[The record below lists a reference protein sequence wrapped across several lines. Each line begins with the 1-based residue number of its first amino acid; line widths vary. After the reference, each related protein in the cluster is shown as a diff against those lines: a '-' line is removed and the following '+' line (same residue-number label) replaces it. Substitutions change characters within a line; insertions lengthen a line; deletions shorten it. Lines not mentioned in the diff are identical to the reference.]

1 MTIEVGIEGI
11 QKVIPHRHP
20 FLLIDKIIEAE
31 PGKRVVGIKSVSYNE
46 PFFQGHFPGKPIM
59 PGVLIVEC
67 MAQVGAYAA
76 LNYPEVKGKIA
87 LLVRIENARFRHPV
101 VPGDTLRIEV
111 ELIRLRGNLGRIGCS
126 AFVEGKLVADAE
138 LTFALVDREE
148 EE

>member
-1 MTIEVGIEGI
+1 
-11 QKVIPHRHP
+11 
-20 FLLIDKIIEAE
+20 
-31 PGKRVVGIKSVSYNE
+31 
-46 PFFQGHFPGKPIM
+46 M

-126 AFVEGKLVADAE
+126 ALLRVS
-138 LTFALVDREE
+138 
-148 EE
+148 

>member
-31 PGKRVVGIKSVSYNE
+31 PGKPVVGIKSVSYNE